1 MKKLSRYQI
10 RVLFYFHFS
19 LFFLL
24 MLLLNFGR
32 WEQRIP
38 FQTPVAQQYVHK
50 LKPEKLLPLF
60 LPSVDSHTLTV
71 SPRRSHS
78 LLQYQVMAEER
89 PLFVFSFLQ
98 HSYDVQNILVLFEMY
113 ECLNELK
120 GSMVAVGG
128 TRKWQRRH
136 PLFRHIETR
145 ECHGF
150 NN

>member
-1 MKKLSRYQI
+1 MKKLSRYPT
-10 RVLFYFHFS
+10 RVLFYFYFS
-19 LFFLL
+19 LFLLL

-38 FQTPVAQQYVHK
+38 FQTPVAQQYVLE

-71 SPRRSHS
+71 SPRRSYS
-78 LLQYQVMAEER
+78 LLQYQMLAEEG

-98 HSYDVQNILVLFEMY
+98 QSYDVQNILVLFEMC
-113 ECLNELK
+113 ECLDELK
-120 GSMVAVGG
+120 GSMVVVGG

>member
-1 MKKLSRYQI
+1 MKKLSSYQI
-10 RVLFYFHFS
+10 SILFYFYFS
-19 LFFLL
+19 LSFLL
-24 MLLLNFGR
+24 MFLLNFCW

-38 FQTPVAQQYVHK
+38 FRTPVAQQYVYK
-50 LKPEKLLPLF
+50 LKPEKLLPPF
-60 LPSVDSHTLTV
+60 LPSIDSHTLTV

-78 LLQYQVMAEER
+78 LLQYQMLAEER

-98 HSYDVQNILVLFEMY
+98 QSYAVQNILVPFAMY

-120 GSMVAVGG
+120 GSMVAVGE
-128 TRKWQRRH
+128 TWKCQWRH
-136 PLFRHIETR
+136 LLFRHIETR